1 MYLCYAY
8 IFRYLIL
15 WIIPTVSGAWGKA
28 TASSGHPGGLL
39 QLRALDFGNGP
50 FANYSVMQVHY
61 IYTYLHT

>member
-1 MYLCYAY
+1 MHTYTG
-8 IFRYLIL
+8 I
-15 WIIPTVSGAWGKA
+15 VSGAWGKA

-61 IYTYLHT
+61 IHTYIHSTSEQNISYHN

>member
-1 MYLCYAY
+1 MHTYTG
-8 IFRYLIL
+8 I
-15 WIIPTVSGAWGKA
+15 VSGAWGKA

-61 IYTYLHT
+61 IHT